1 MFTFE
6 QTKQIQSEMMISPP
20 ESIGD
25 FYYTSDGVLCVVGKI
40 PKLDTTVYRQVCG
53 DMWIFRGID
62 MMYVPNPIEVL
73 GWLNKQV
80 VGEYNVGTA
89 FFNNNVV
96 VTHEEVE
103 NCPEHEYAG
112 ETFEDA
118 IFSALIKRHEVLDK
132 ES

>member
-1 MFTFE
+1 
-6 QTKQIQSEMMISPP
+6 MMISPP
-20 ESIGD
+20 MSIGD

-40 PKLDTTVYRQVCG
+40 PKLDTPVYRQVCG
-53 DMWIFRGID
+53 DMWIFRGVD

-80 VGEYNVGTA
+80 VGEYNVGTV
-89 FFNNNVV
+89 FFNDNVV
-96 VTHEEVE
+96 VSYGVEEGYT
-103 NCPEHEYAG
+103 EHEYAG

-118 IFSALIKRHEVLDK
+118 IFSALINRHEILDK